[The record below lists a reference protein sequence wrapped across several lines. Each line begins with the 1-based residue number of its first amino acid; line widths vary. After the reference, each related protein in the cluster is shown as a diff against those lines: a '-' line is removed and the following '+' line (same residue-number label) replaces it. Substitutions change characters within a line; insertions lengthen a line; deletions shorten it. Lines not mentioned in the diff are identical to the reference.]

1 MCFGHHIWQ
10 QFRDDMVLCHS
21 DMWFEECLGYTMIL
35 SLEVTTNVLLFS
47 EANLDFFLGSTNRCH
62 FVLFGTFSEISSWG
76 QDCGVSSRGM
86 PSEFVK
92 KLAIACV
99 YMVVSKNGGT
109 PKSSILIGFSI
120 INHPFWGTP
129 IFGNTHIHLRNKWN
143 AFNDII
149 LVYLSQVFLPKCAN
163 QESCFASFLRCDF
176 WQTPLSVRNSKKFK
190 HSWKRLHISRARI
203 CCTGKI
209 IHWRRIWRF
218 VLFVSP

>member
-1 MCFGHHIWQ
+1 MCVYGCFQKWWYPQIIHFNRVFHYKPSI
-10 QFRDDMVLCHS
+10 
-21 DMWFEECLGYTMIL
+21 LGYP
-35 SLEVTTNVLLFS
+35 
-47 EANLDFFLGSTNRCH
+47 H
-62 FVLFGTFSEISSWG
+62 FWKHPYTSS
-76 QDCGVSSRGM
+76 
-86 PSEFVK
+86 
-92 KLAIACV
+92 
-99 YMVVSKNGGT
+99 
-109 PKSSILIGFSI
+109 
-120 INHPFWGTP
+120 
-129 IFGNTHIHLRNKWN
+129 HLNKWN